1 MRRLVQVVTVWLMA
15 GTAWAQSPISTL
27 PLGPDE
33 IGLVKTAQG
42 ITTRISFPE
51 KVLESICGDLYDPGT
66 GKGTFVIQN
75 SGNDVFLKPIASRG
89 MSNLF
94 VKTGG
99 EAGTRIY
106 NFDLTVVATAQMA
119 HRVVN
124 VAAAEPRPADLK
136 SADTPKTNGAAEVAS
151 PAVNSEK
158 IREDAEAAARVRAD
172 EIIRAARQQADR
184 LTGEAEAKLVEADR
198 QIIDRAERETHRRFV
213 QALMLGLKE
222 ARLNNSKA
230 VTKKKISV
238 TLDPRLLVFNER
250 GYIRYTIQ
258 NTGEDEFRYSAI
270 VVEEGQAADL
280 KPLAVE
286 VVQTKAEN
294 VLAKGESLTGIIA
307 FDATKLDPKSRLTF
321 YLRGEDN
328 AEIARVNIQR

>member
-1 MRRLVQVVTVWLMA
+1 MRLFVQAAVIVLIA
-15 GTAWAQSPISTL
+15 STAWGQSPISTL

-51 KVLESICGDLYDPGT
+51 KVLESICGDLYDPAS

-75 SGNDVFLKPIASRG
+75 SGNDVFLKPIVSRG

-94 VKTGG
+94 VKTGS

-106 NFDLTVVATAQMA
+106 NFDLSVVATAQLA

-124 VAAAEPRPADLK
+124 VVVAEPKPAEVK
-136 SADTPKTNGAAEVAS
+136 TVEAPKTNGSPEVAS
-151 PAVNSEK
+151 PAPDFERLKS
-158 IREDAEAAARVRAD
+158 DAEAAARQRSD
-172 EIIRAARQQADR
+172 EIIRGARQQAER
-184 LTGEAEAKLVEADR
+184 ITGEAEAKLQEADR
-198 QIIDRAERETHRRFV
+198 QIVERADREANRRFV
-213 QALMLGLKE
+213 QSLMLGFNEVKF
-222 ARLNNSKA
+222 NNKTT
-230 VTKKKISV
+230 TKRKISV
-238 TLDPRLLVFNER
+238 TLDPRLLVFNEK

-258 NTGEDEFRYSAI
+258 NTGEEEFRYSAI
-270 VVEEGQAADL
+270 VVEEGQPPEV

-286 VVQTKAEN
+286 VVQTKPEN

-307 FDATKLDPKSRLTF
+307 FDATKLDPKSRLTL

-328 AEIARVNIQR
+328 AEIARVSIQR